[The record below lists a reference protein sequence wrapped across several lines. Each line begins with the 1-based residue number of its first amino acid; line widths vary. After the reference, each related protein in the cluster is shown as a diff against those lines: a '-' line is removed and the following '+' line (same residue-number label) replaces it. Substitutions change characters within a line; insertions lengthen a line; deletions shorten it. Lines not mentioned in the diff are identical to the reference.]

1 VARAW
6 PALTALGAAQPLD
19 AAQARLSFHARAG
32 DAVAGADF
40 VQENAPEKIALKRV
54 LLAEIEEAGGEA
66 MIIASSSS
74 GLMPSLMQEEMTHPQ
89 RFVVGHPFNP
99 PHLLPLVEV
108 VGGQRTSAETI
119 AAAMAFYA
127 RLGKQPIHIRKE
139 VNGHVANRLQAALW
153 REAVHL
159 VAEGVASVADIDAAV
174 TGGPGA
180 RWALMGPHMT
190 LNMAGGP
197 GGMAHFL
204 DHLGPAFEAWWDELG
219 TPRLDADTRQILLA
233 GIAEAIG
240 THSYSELAGQRDR
253 ELVKLLS
260 SVQPLP

>member
-1 VARAW
+1 
-6 PALTALGAAQPLD
+6 
-19 AAQARLSFHARAG
+19 
-32 DAVAGADF
+32 
-40 VQENAPEKIALKRV
+40 
-54 LLAEIEEAGGEA
+54 
-66 MIIASSSS
+66 
-74 GLMPSLMQEEMTHPQ
+74 
-89 RFVVGHPFNP
+89 
-99 PHLLPLVEV
+99 
-108 VGGQRTSAETI
+108 
-119 AAAMAFYA
+119 
-127 RLGKQPIHIRKE
+127 
-139 VNGHVANRLQAALW
+139 
-153 REAVHL
+153 
-159 VAEGVASVADIDAAV
+159 
-174 TGGPGA
+174 
-180 RWALMGPHMT
+180 MT